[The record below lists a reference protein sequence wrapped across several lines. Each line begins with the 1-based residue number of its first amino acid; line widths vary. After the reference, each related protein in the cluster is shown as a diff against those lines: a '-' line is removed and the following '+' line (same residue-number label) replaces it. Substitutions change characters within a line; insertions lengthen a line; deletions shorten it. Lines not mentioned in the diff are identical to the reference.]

1 MCFLDGYAIVL
12 HIMVVRMRHT
22 RSQRG
27 NVRSHHGLAKPAVTL
42 DKETNVPHLR
52 HRASLVTGKYKGRV
66 VLDVQAK
73 IEKKA
78 KKASALKKE
87 GR

>member
-1 MCFLDGYAIVL
+1 
-12 HIMVVRMRHT
+12 MVVRMRHT
-22 RSQRG
+22 KSQR
-27 NVRSHHGLAKPAVTL
+27 NRTRSHDRLSNPSVTM

-66 VLDVQAK
+66 VIDIQAK
-73 IEKKA
+73 LAKKA
-78 KKASALKKE
+78 KKTKVAKKE